1 MCSFICPK
9 FILIEILWAEHLFK
23 RKSRLLFI
31 YDDTPEGGG
40 RGARGKFCRNE
51 KDGRYTIL
59 NYKVDEPGK
68 GGKIHFFKTASRS
81 DDGGEG
87 GGQRSNIIL
96 CNVDDQ
102 RWGEGGPIIEN
113 KFISH
118 KTSTK
123 GKRERSKLQT
133 GISVPPPPPPPAWR
147 FCEKSEK
154 PSRVWGNQ
162 NSHFLWLKC
171 QKMMILL

>member
-59 NYKVDEPGK
+59 NYKVDELGK
-68 GGKIHFFKTASRS
+68 GSKLIFSKPRRGATI
-81 DDGGEG
+81 GGEG
-87 GGQRSNIIL
+87 GGPKIKY
-96 CNVDDQ
+96 
-102 RWGEGGPIIEN
+102 
-113 KFISH
+113 KFISL
-118 KTSTK
+118 KTST
-123 GKRERSKLQT
+123 
-133 GISVPPPPPPPAWR
+133 
-147 FCEKSEK
+147 
-154 PSRVWGNQ
+154 N
-162 NSHFLWLKC
+162 
-171 QKMMILL
+171 

>member
-68 GGKIHFFKTASRS
+68 GGKIHFFTTASRS
-81 DDGGEG
+81 DDGG
-87 GGQRSNIIL
+87 
-96 CNVDDQ
+96 
-102 RWGEGGPIIEN
+102 GEGGQKSNINLFLSKHQQI
-113 KFISH
+113 
-118 KTSTK
+118 K
-123 GKRERSKLQT
+123 GIKGVSEGGKGVAKLLFS
-133 GISVPPPPPPPAWR
+133 GLGRA
-147 FCEKSEK
+147 
-154 PSRVWGNQ
+154 
-162 NSHFLWLKC
+162 
-171 QKMMILL
+171 